1 VVAGATAFKALALPR
16 PGVAIAAAATATVID
31 PVDVVAVMAGVP
43 EEMAFTSGLLLSKV
57 GVNAVGTV
65 VLTVHVE
72 ASPFGGQR
80 AQTTPMAQVAQ
91 ISQTAEIG
99 ANPAAHSGLG
109 NVSISQNL
117 VQVSGALKGD
127 PVAAITVSANSGG
140 SLASSGPGTVVLTVE
155 YN

>member
-72 ASPFGGQR
+72 ASPFGGQ
-80 AQTTPMAQVAQ
+80 MAQKAQ
-91 ISQTAEIG
+91 MAEIG
-99 ANPAAHSGLG
+99 ANPAANSGLG

>member
-1 VVAGATAFKALALPR
+1 MVA
-16 PGVAIAAAATATVID
+16 AAAATATVMD

-43 EEMAFTSGLLLSKV
+43 EEIAFTSGLLLSKV

-72 ASPFGGQR
+72 ASPFRGPRG
-80 AQTTPMAQVAQ
+80 
-91 ISQTAEIG
+91 ENG
-99 ANPAAHSGLG
+99 ANPAAHSG
-109 NVSISQNL
+109 VVSSSISQNQ

-127 PVAAITVSANSGG
+127 PVAAVSVSANSGG
-140 SLASSGPGTVVLTVE
+140 SLASIGPGTVVLTVE

>member
-16 PGVAIAAAATATVID
+16 PGVAIAAAATATATVID

-65 VLTVHVE
+65 LVTVHVE
-72 ASPFGGQR
+72 ASPFRG
-80 AQTTPMAQVAQ
+80 TTGDNGNIAA
-91 ISQTAEIG
+91 
-99 ANPAAHSGLG
+99 ANSGLG
-109 NVSISQNL
+109 NVLISQNL

-140 SLASSGPGTVVLTVE
+140 SLASNGPGTVVLTVE

>member
-1 VVAGATAFKALALPR
+1 VVAGVTAFKALALPR

-72 ASPFGGQR
+72 ASPFGGQ
-80 AQTTPMAQVAQ
+80 MAQKAQ
-91 ISQTAEIG
+91 MAENG

>member
-80 AQTTPMAQVAQ
+80 AQMAQM
-91 ISQTAEIG
+91 AENG
-99 ANPAAHSGLG
+99 ANPAANSGLG